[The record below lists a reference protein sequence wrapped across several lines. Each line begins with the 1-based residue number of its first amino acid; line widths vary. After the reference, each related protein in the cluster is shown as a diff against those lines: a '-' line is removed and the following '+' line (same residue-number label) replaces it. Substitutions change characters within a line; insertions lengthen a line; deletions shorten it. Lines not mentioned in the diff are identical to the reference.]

1 MALSTAS
8 AGGYVWL
15 ARDVTT
21 ALSGAL
27 LSAFSAVLEIKA
39 TDKFTPFY
47 WHPVYQDGSYSD
59 VRESYL

>member
-1 MALSTAS
+1 M
-8 AGGYVWL
+8 WL

-21 ALSGAL
+21 TLSGAL